1 MAKKAKKEDNEG
13 KLQHALNELRWINT
27 PVNYTSYAKSYS
39 LIQQDVMLL
48 VSGRLQDHFAKF
60 LNEHRYLSKER
71 PNGGITKE
79 DLLKI
84 GPIRLRLA
92 DFGIDSSHYD
102 ESVKVINQMKKI
114 EFHLPRFDPE
124 TGLRK
129 GEDYMPIFSKIFIPK
144 NFTSREGEDFNYS
157 GDGET
162 KIDEDGQEVR
172 KFRRDGYI
180 EVTINIEVAKAV
192 FDMADGYFNHLERIA
207 YFCNSAYTSR
217 LYLLLMKYASRGQMH
232 PAIDYRELKEALGM
246 FKVDVEKSEQP
257 AKVVTTEKYQKFS
270 QFRKQVL
277 DVARGDMERL
287 CEENKIEI
295 MLSCIDPDKKGY
307 EPIYRGS
314 AKRGNPEKIK
324 FHIKRTPLGLA
335 RELELH
341 RGSSEKRLCAK
352 LMSLYP
358 TLDEERLKAFVADVP
373 EDLWNDFKAYAYN
386 GVPKAVEQPHR
397 WNGTVEDFV
406 FYIMEQWIKQH
417 SVKHEAQQQ
426 TFAFVE
432 AEEVKPKPGEKE
444 WQKLLTMLDGEA
456 GEWLGSDMSDLLK
469 KMTLDKYDGKTV
481 RIIATQKQVADMEN
495 LLDNNV
501 LKNKFSQLL
510 GHCFKGD
517 KRKKVCLDYNKINK

>member
-1 MAKKAKKEDNEG
+1 MAKKAKKEDKEG
-13 KLQHALNELRWINT
+13 KIQLALNELRWINT

-79 DLLKI
+79 DLLKM
-84 GPIRLRLA
+84 GPIRLRMA
-92 DFGIDSSHYD
+92 DLGIDSSHYD

-144 NFTSREGEDFNYS
+144 NFTSREGEDFNYQGGS
-157 GDGET
+157 NT

-217 LYLLLMKYASRGQMH
+217 LYLLLMKYASKGQMH
-232 PAIDYRELKEALGM
+232 PVIDYQELKEALGM
-246 FKVDVEKSEQP
+246 FKVDVEKSDDEQP

-295 MLSCIDPDKKGY
+295 MLACIDPDKKGY

-314 AKRGNPEKIK
+314 TKRGNPEKIK
-324 FHIKRTPLGLA
+324 FHIKRTPLGVA
-335 RELELH
+335 REFKLH

-352 LMSLYP
+352 LMFLYP
-358 TLDEERLKAFVADVP
+358 TLDKERLKAFISEIP
-373 EDLWNDFKAYAYN
+373 EDLWDDFKTYAYN

-397 WNGTVEDFV
+397 WNGTMEDFV
-406 FYIMEQWIKQH
+406 FYVMEQWIKQH
-417 SVKHEAQQQ
+417 SAKSEPQQQ
-426 TFAFVE
+426 TFDFADVE
-432 AEEVKPKPGEKE
+432 IKSKPGEKE
-444 WQKLLTMLDGEA
+444 WQMYLRLLEKGLA
-456 GEWLGSDMSDLLK
+456 SDLAKVSFISFKEGVVCLGVK
-469 KMTLDKYDGKTV
+469 SKAQIEMIEEHFND
-481 RIIATQKQVADMEN
+481 IAVLNHTQKCAVKIFGKK
-495 LLDNNV
+495 L
-501 LKNKFSQLL
+501 SL
-510 GHCFKGD
+510 G
-517 KRKKVCLDYNKINK
+517 YKIVK

>member
-1 MAKKAKKEDNEG
+1 
-13 KLQHALNELRWINT
+13 
-27 PVNYTSYAKSYS
+27 
-39 LIQQDVMLL
+39 
-48 VSGRLQDHFAKF
+48 
-60 LNEHRYLSKER
+60 
-71 PNGGITKE
+71 
-79 DLLKI
+79 
-84 GPIRLRLA
+84 
-92 DFGIDSSHYD
+92 
-102 ESVKVINQMKKI
+102 
-114 EFHLPRFDPE
+114 
-124 TGLRK
+124 
-129 GEDYMPIFSKIFIPK
+129 MPIFSKIFIPK

-217 LYLLLMKYASRGQMH
+217 LYLLLMKYASKGQMH
-232 PAIDYRELKEALGM
+232 PVIDYRELKDALGM
-246 FKVDVEKSEQP
+246 FKVDVEKSDDTQP

-314 AKRGNPEKIK
+314 VKRGNPEKIK
-324 FHIKRTPLGLA
+324 FHIKRTPLGVA

-352 LMSLYP
+352 LTSLYP
-358 TLDEERLKAFVADVP
+358 TLDRERLKAFVADVP

-386 GVPKAVEQPHR
+386 GVPKAVEKPHR
-397 WNGTVEDFV
+397 WSGTMEDFV

-417 SVKHEAQQQ
+417 SANTEAQQQ
-426 TFAFVE
+426 SFAFD
-432 AEEVKPKPGEKE
+432 EVDEVKPGEKE
-444 WQKLLTMLDGEA
+444 WDAFLTAYRGAFANIIYNFRFYRFENNTVHVTGPRDMYVRFQSAFADNTKEA
-456 GEWLGSDMSDLLK
+456 LTFFRQLSECYGLE
-469 KMTLDKYDGKTV
+469 V
-481 RIIATQKQVADMEN
+481 QFRIIHN
-495 LLDNNV
+495 
-501 LKNKFSQLL
+501 
-510 GHCFKGD
+510 
-517 KRKKVCLDYNKINK
+517 

>member
-1 MAKKAKKEDNEG
+1 MAKKARKEDRENQ
-13 KLQHALNELRWINT
+13 LQLALNELRWINT

-71 PNGGITKE
+71 PNGSITKE
-79 DLLKI
+79 DLLKM
-84 GPIRLRLA
+84 GSIRLRLA

-114 EFHLPRFDPE
+114 EFHLPRFDPA

-144 NFTSREGEDFNYS
+144 NFTSREGEDLNYS
-157 GDGET
+157 GNSGT
-162 KIDEDGQEVR
+162 KLDEDGQEVR

-192 FDMADGYFNHLERIA
+192 FDMTDGYFNHLERIA

-217 LYLLLMKYASRGQMH
+217 LYLLLMKYASKGQMH
-232 PAIDYRELKEALGM
+232 PVIDYHELKDALGM
-246 FKVDVEKSEQP
+246 FKVDVEKSDDTQP

-295 MLSCIDPDKKGY
+295 MLSCVDPDKKGY

-314 AKRGNPEKIK
+314 TKRGNPEKIK
-324 FHIKRTPLGLA
+324 FHIKRTPLGVA
-335 RELELH
+335 RDLELH

-358 TLDEERLKAFVADVP
+358 TLDEERLKTFVAGVP

-386 GVPKAVEQPHR
+386 GVQKAVEQPHR
-397 WNGTVEDFV
+397 WSGTMEDFV

-417 SVKHEAQQQ
+417 SAKAEPRQQ
-426 TFAFVE
+426 TFNFAE
-432 AEEVKPKPGEKE
+432 AEEKPGEKA
-444 WQKLLTMLDGEA
+444 WQMFLNLIDKQLA
-456 GEWLGSDMSDLLK
+456 SDLRR
-469 KMTLDKYDGKTV
+469 V
-481 RIIATQKQVADMEN
+481 RYISFEN
-495 LLDNNV
+495 
-501 LKNKFSQLL
+501 
-510 GHCFKGD
+510 GT
-517 KRKKVCLDYNKINK
+517 VCLGATSKAQVEMIEAHFSDVAVLNHTKKCLAKVFGKIITLKYKIVK

>member
-1 MAKKAKKEDNEG
+1 MAKKAKKEDKEG
-13 KLQHALNELRWINT
+13 KLQLALNELRWINT

-79 DLLKI
+79 DLLKM

-114 EFHLPRFDPE
+114 EFHLPRFDSE

-192 FDMADGYFNHLERIA
+192 FDMTDGYFNHLERIA

-217 LYLLLMKYASRGQMH
+217 LYLLLMKYASKGQMH

-246 FKVDVEKSEQP
+246 FKVDVEKSDDTQP

-295 MLSCIDPDKKGY
+295 MLSCIDPEKKGY

-324 FHIKRTPLGLA
+324 FHIKRTPLGVA
-335 RELELH
+335 RDLELH
-341 RGSSEKRLCAK
+341 RGSSEKRLCTK

-358 TLDEERLKAFVADVP
+358 TLDEERLKTFVADVP
-373 EDLWNDFKAYAYN
+373 EYLWNDFKAYAYN
-386 GVPKAVEQPHR
+386 GVPQAVEQPHR
-397 WNGTVEDFV
+397 WSGTMEDFV

-417 SVKHEAQQQ
+417 SAKAEAQQQ
-426 TFAFVE
+426 TFAFAEV
-432 AEEVKPKPGEKE
+432 EEVKSGEKE
-444 WQKLLTMLDGEA
+444 WQMYLRLIDKQLA
-456 GEWLGSDMSDLLK
+456 SDLSKVRYLSFE
-469 KMTLDKYDGKTV
+469 DG
-481 RIIATQKQVADMEN
+481 A
-495 LLDNNV
+495 
-501 LKNKFSQLL
+501 
-510 GHCFKGD
+510 
-517 KRKKVCLDYNKINK
+517 VCLGVENKSQVEMIEEHFVDVAVLSHAQKCAVKIFGKKISLNYKIVKQ

>member
-1 MAKKAKKEDNEG
+1 MAKKAKKEDKDE
-13 KLQHALNELRWINT
+13 KLQLALNELRWINT

-79 DLLKI
+79 DLLKM

-92 DFGIDSSHYD
+92 DFGIESSHYD

-114 EFHLPRFDPE
+114 EFHLPRFDPD

-144 NFTSREGEDFNYS
+144 NFTSREGEDFNYQGGS
-157 GDGET
+157 NT
-162 KIDEDGQEVR
+162 KTDEDGQEVR

-217 LYLLLMKYASRGQMH
+217 LYLLLMKYASKGQMH
-232 PAIDYRELKEALGM
+232 PVIDYRELKEALGM
-246 FKVDVEKSEQP
+246 FKVDVEKSDEQP
-257 AKVVTTEKYQKFS
+257 AKVTTTEKYQKFS

-295 MLSCIDPDKKGY
+295 MLACIDPDKKGY
-307 EPIYRGS
+307 EPIYRGG

-324 FHIKRTPLGLA
+324 FHIKRTPLGVA
-335 RELELH
+335 RELEIH
-341 RGSSEKRLCAK
+341 RGSSEKRLCSK
-352 LMSLYP
+352 LISLYP
-358 TLDEERLKAFVADVP
+358 TLDEEQLKAFVADVP

-397 WNGTVEDFV
+397 WNGTMEEFV

-417 SVKHEAQQQ
+417 SEKQVVQQPSL
-426 TFAFVE
+426 FADDDV
-432 AEEVKPKPGEKE
+432 KPGEKE
-444 WQKLLTMLDGEA
+444 WKQLLRMIDKDLAADLQKAQFLSFEGTHILLGIPNKNLYTMIEEHFNDIAVKNHIEQCLA
-456 GEWLGSDMSDLLK
+456 K
-469 KMTLDKYDGKTV
+469 VFGK
-481 RIIATQKQVADMEN
+481 IIAMKYKIIKQ
-495 LLDNNV
+495 
-501 LKNKFSQLL
+501 
-510 GHCFKGD
+510 
-517 KRKKVCLDYNKINK
+517 

>member
-1 MAKKAKKEDNEG
+1 MAKKAIKEDKEG
-13 KLQHALNELRWINT
+13 KLQLALNELRWINT

-60 LNEHRYLSKER
+60 LNEHRYLIKER

-79 DLLKI
+79 DLLKM

-114 EFHLPRFDPE
+114 EFHLPRFDSE

-157 GDGET
+157 GDCDT

-192 FDMADGYFNHLERIA
+192 FDMTDGYFNHLERIA

-217 LYLLLMKYASRGQMH
+217 LYLLLMKYASKGQMH
-232 PAIDYRELKEALGM
+232 PVIDYRELKDALGM
-246 FKVDVEKSEQP
+246 FKVDVEKSDDTQP

-314 AKRGNPEKIK
+314 VKRGNPEKIK
-324 FHIKRTPLGLA
+324 FHIKRTPLGVA

-352 LMSLYP
+352 LTSLYP
-358 TLDEERLKAFVADVP
+358 TLDRERLKAFVADVP

-397 WNGTVEDFV
+397 WSGTMEDFV
-406 FYIMEQWIKQH
+406 FYIMEQWVKQH
-417 SVKHEAQQQ
+417 SANTEAQQQ
-426 TFAFVE
+426 SFAFDEV
-432 AEEVKPKPGEKE
+432 EEVKPGENEWDAFLTAYRGAFANIIYNFRFYRFENNTVHVTGPRDMYVRFQSAFADNTKE
-444 WQKLLTMLDGEA
+444 ALTFFRQLSECYGRE
-456 GEWLGSDMSDLLK
+456 
-469 KMTLDKYDGKTV
+469 V
-481 RIIATQKQVADMEN
+481 QFRIIHN
-495 LLDNNV
+495 
-501 LKNKFSQLL
+501 
-510 GHCFKGD
+510 
-517 KRKKVCLDYNKINK
+517 

>member
-1 MAKKAKKEDNEG
+1 MAKKAKKEYEDE
-13 KLQHALNELRWINT
+13 KLQLALSELRWINT

-79 DLLKI
+79 DLLKM

-102 ESVKVINQMKKI
+102 ESAKVINQMKKI

-157 GDGET
+157 GDSDT
-162 KIDEDGQEVR
+162 KTDEDGQEVR

-180 EVTINIEVAKAV
+180 EVTINIEAAKAV

-217 LYLLLMKYASRGQMH
+217 LYLLLMKYASKGQMH
-232 PAIDYRELKEALGM
+232 PVIDYHELKDALGM
-246 FKVDVEKSEQP
+246 FKVDVEKSDDEQP
-257 AKVVTTEKYQKFS
+257 VKVVTTEKYQKFS

-277 DVARGDMERL
+277 DVARGDMDRL

-314 AKRGNPEKIK
+314 TRRGNPEKIK
-324 FHIKRTPLGLA
+324 FHIKRTPLGVA
-335 RELELH
+335 RELEIH
-341 RGSSEKRLCAK
+341 RGSSEKRLCSK
-352 LMSLYP
+352 LTSLYP

-397 WNGTVEDFV
+397 WNGTMEDFV

-417 SVKHEAQQQ
+417 KAKPELQQQ
-426 TFAFVE
+426 MFDFAE
-432 AEEVKPKPGEKE
+432 AEEMKPGEKE
-444 WQKLLTMLDGEA
+444 WQQLVAMLDGEISMELRKVA
-456 GEWLGSDMSDLLK
+456 FVS
-469 KMTLDKYDGKTV
+469 YDGKTV
-481 RIIATQKQVADMEN
+481 LLKASREQCNKVESCLSDDVIAHVKKCSKQVFGKVIKWN
-495 LLDNNV
+495 YSLSDN
-501 LKNKFSQLL
+501 
-510 GHCFKGD
+510 
-517 KRKKVCLDYNKINK
+517 

>member
-1 MAKKAKKEDNEG
+1 MAKKAKKEDKDK
-13 KLQHALNELRWINT
+13 KLQLALNELRWINT
-27 PVNYTSYAKSYS
+27 PVNYTSYAKRYS
-39 LIQQDVMLL
+39 LIQQDAMLL

-79 DLLKI
+79 DLLKM

-92 DFGIDSSHYD
+92 DFGIESSHYD
-102 ESVKVINQMKKI
+102 ELAKVINQMKKI

-144 NFTSREGEDFNYS
+144 NFTSREGEDLNYS
-157 GDGET
+157 GDSDT
-162 KIDEDGQEVR
+162 KTDEDGQEVR

-217 LYLLLMKYASRGQMH
+217 LYLLLMKYASKGQMH
-232 PAIDYRELKEALGM
+232 PVIDYNELKDALGM
-246 FKVDVEKSEQP
+246 FKVDVEKSDDAQP
-257 AKVVTTEKYQKFS
+257 AKVTTTEKYQKFS

-295 MLSCIDPDKKGY
+295 MLACIDPDKKGY
-307 EPIYRGS
+307 EPIYRGGT
-314 AKRGNPEKIK
+314 KRGNPDKIK
-324 FHIKRTPLGLA
+324 FHIKRTPLGVA
-335 RELELH
+335 RELEIH

-358 TLDEERLKAFVADVP
+358 TLDEERIKAFVADVP

-386 GVPKAVEQPHR
+386 GVAKAVEQPHR
-397 WNGTVEDFV
+397 WNGKMEDFV

-417 SVKHEAQQQ
+417 TETQVVQQPSL
-426 TFAFVE
+426 FADD
-432 AEEVKPKPGEKE
+432 EVKPGEKE
-444 WQKLLTMLDGEA
+444 WQQLLRLIDKDLA
-456 GEWLGSDMSDLLK
+456 SDLRKAQFLSYK
-469 KMTLDKYDGKTV
+469 GTYILLGIPNRALYTMIEERFNDIAVRNHTEKCLAKVFGKTITMKYK
-481 RIIATQKQVADMEN
+481 IIKQ
-495 LLDNNV
+495 
-501 LKNKFSQLL
+501 
-510 GHCFKGD
+510 
-517 KRKKVCLDYNKINK
+517 

>member
-1 MAKKAKKEDNEG
+1 MAKKAKKEDKDE
-13 KLQHALNELRWINT
+13 KLQLALNELRWINT
-27 PVNYTSYAKSYS
+27 PVNYTSYAKRYS

-79 DLLKI
+79 DLLKM
-84 GPIRLRLA
+84 GPIRLRMA
-92 DFGIDSSHYD
+92 DLGIDSSHYD

-144 NFTSREGEDFNYS
+144 NFTSREGEDFNYQGGS
-157 GDGET
+157 NT

-172 KFRRDGYI
+172 KFRRDGYV

-207 YFCNSAYTSR
+207 YFCNSAYTSS
-217 LYLLLMKYASRGQMH
+217 LYLLLMKYASKGQMH
-232 PAIDYRELKEALGM
+232 PVIDYQELKEALGM
-246 FKVDVEKSEQP
+246 FKVDVEKSDDEQSV
-257 AKVVTTEKYQKFS
+257 KVVTTEKYQKFS

-324 FHIKRTPLGLA
+324 FHIKRTPLGVA
-335 RELELH
+335 REFKLH

-358 TLDEERLKAFVADVP
+358 TLDKERLKAFISEIP
-373 EDLWNDFKAYAYN
+373 EDLWDDFKTYAYN

-397 WNGTVEDFV
+397 WNGTMEDFV

-417 SVKHEAQQQ
+417 STKPEPQQQ
-426 TFAFVE
+426 TLDFAE
-432 AEEVKPKPGEKE
+432 DEEIKPKPGEKE
-444 WQKLLTMLDGEA
+444 WQQLVMMLDGDIGAE
-456 GEWLGSDMSDLLK
+456 LRKVVFVS
-469 KMTLDKYDGKTV
+469 YDGKTV
-481 RIIATQKQVADMEN
+481 LLKASREQCKKVEGCLYDDVIAHVKKCSKQVFGKVIAWN
-495 LLDNNV
+495 YSLSDN
-501 LKNKFSQLL
+501 
-510 GHCFKGD
+510 
-517 KRKKVCLDYNKINK
+517 

>member
-1 MAKKAKKEDNEG
+1 MAKKAKKEEKEG
-13 KLQHALNELRWINT
+13 NLNLALNELRWINT
-27 PVNYTSYAKSYS
+27 PINYTSYAKSYS

-71 PNGGITKE
+71 PNGAITKE
-79 DLLKI
+79 DLLKM
-84 GPIRLRLA
+84 GSIRLRLA

-114 EFHLPRFDPE
+114 EFHLPRFDSE

-144 NFTSREGEDFNYS
+144 NFTTREGEYLNYS
-157 GDGET
+157 GNGDT
-162 KIDEDGQEVR
+162 KTDEDGQKVR

-192 FDMADGYFNHLERIA
+192 FDMTDGYFNHLERIA

-217 LYLLLMKYASRGQMH
+217 LYLLLMKYASKGQMH
-232 PAIDYRELKEALGM
+232 PVIDYRELKEALGM
-246 FKVDVEKSEQP
+246 FRVDVEKSDDMQP
-257 AKVVTTEKYQKFS
+257 TKVVTTEKYQKFS

-287 CEENKIEI
+287 CEDNKIEI
-295 MLSCIDPDKKGY
+295 MLACTDSDKKGY

-314 AKRGNPEKIK
+314 VKRGNPDKIK
-324 FHIKRTPLGLA
+324 FHIKRTPLGVA

-341 RGSSEKRLCAK
+341 RSSSEKRLCAK

-358 TLDEERLKAFVADVP
+358 TLDEDRLKLFVAAVS
-373 EDLWNDFKAYAYN
+373 EDLWNDFKVYVYN

-397 WNGTVEDFV
+397 WSGTMEDFV
-406 FYIMEQWIKQH
+406 FYIMEQWIKQQT
-417 SVKHEAQQQ
+417 KNKEPMQQ
-426 TFAFVE
+426 TFAFDTE
-432 AEEVKPKPGEKE
+432 PTPKPGEKE
-444 WQKLLTMLDGEA
+444 WQQFVAMLDR
-456 GEWLGSDMSDLLK
+456 DLAADLK
-469 KMTLDKYDGKTV
+469 KISFLSYKDNRVILGVKNFAQSEMIDKHFDDVAVLNHTKKCAIKVFGKP
-481 RIIATQKQVADMEN
+481 INISYKI
-495 LLDNNV
+495 
-501 LKNKFSQLL
+501 LKE
-510 GHCFKGD
+510 
-517 KRKKVCLDYNKINK
+517 

>member
-1 MAKKAKKEDNEG
+1 MAKKARKEDRENQ
-13 KLQHALNELRWINT
+13 LQLALNELRWINT

-79 DLLKI
+79 DLLKM
-84 GPIRLRLA
+84 GSIRLRLA

-114 EFHLPRFDPE
+114 EFHLPRFDPA

-144 NFTSREGEDFNYS
+144 NFTSREGEDLNYS
-157 GDGET
+157 GDSGT
-162 KIDEDGQEVR
+162 KLDEDGQEVR

-192 FDMADGYFNHLERIA
+192 FDMTDGYFNHLERIA

-217 LYLLLMKYASRGQMH
+217 LYLLLMKYASKGQMH
-232 PAIDYRELKEALGM
+232 PVIDYHELKDALGM
-246 FKVDVEKSEQP
+246 FKVDVEKSDDTQP

-295 MLSCIDPDKKGY
+295 MLSCVDPDKKGY

-314 AKRGNPEKIK
+314 TKRGNPEKIK
-324 FHIKRTPLGLA
+324 FHIKRTPLGVA
-335 RELELH
+335 RDLELH

-358 TLDEERLKAFVADVP
+358 TLDEERLKTFVAGVP
-373 EDLWNDFKAYAYN
+373 EDLWNDFKTYAYN
-386 GVPKAVEQPHR
+386 GVQKAVEQPHR
-397 WNGTVEDFV
+397 WSGTMEEFV

-417 SVKHEAQQQ
+417 SAKPEPRQQ
-426 TFAFVE
+426 TFNFAEVE
-432 AEEVKPKPGEKE
+432 EKPWEKE
-444 WQKLLTMLDGEA
+444 WQMFLNLIDKQLA
-456 GEWLGSDMSDLLK
+456 SDLRRVRYISLENGTVCLGATSKAQVEMIEAHFSDVAVLNHTK
-469 KMTLDKYDGKTV
+469 KCFAKVFGKTITLKYKIV
-481 RIIATQKQVADMEN
+481 KQ
-495 LLDNNV
+495 
-501 LKNKFSQLL
+501 
-510 GHCFKGD
+510 
-517 KRKKVCLDYNKINK
+517 

>member
-1 MAKKAKKEDNEG
+1 MAKKAKKEDKDE
-13 KLQHALNELRWINT
+13 KLQLALNELRWINT

-79 DLLKI
+79 DLLKM

-92 DFGIDSSHYD
+92 DFGIESSHYD
-102 ESVKVINQMKKI
+102 ESAKVINQMKKI

-157 GDGET
+157 GDSDT
-162 KIDEDGQEVR
+162 KTDEDGQEVR

-217 LYLLLMKYASRGQMH
+217 LYLLLMKYASKGQMH
-232 PAIDYRELKEALGM
+232 PVIDYRELKEALGM
-246 FKVDVEKSEQP
+246 FKVDVEKSDEQP
-257 AKVVTTEKYQKFS
+257 AKVTTTEKYQKFS

-295 MLSCIDPDKKGY
+295 MLACIDPDKKGY

-314 AKRGNPEKIK
+314 AKRGNPDKIK
-324 FHIKRTPLGLA
+324 FHIKRTPLGVA
-335 RELELH
+335 RELEIH
-341 RGSSEKRLCAK
+341 RGSSEKRLCSK

-373 EDLWNDFKAYAYN
+373 EDLWNDFKSYAYN

-397 WNGTVEDFV
+397 WNGTMEDFI

-417 SVKHEAQQQ
+417 SSKPEPRQQ
-426 TFAFVE
+426 TFAFDE
-432 AEEVKPKPGEKE
+432 AEEIKPGEKE
-444 WQKLLTMLDGEA
+444 WQQLVTMLHGEI
-456 GEWLGSDMSDLLK
+456 GEELQKVEFVS
-469 KMTLDKYDGKTV
+469 YDGKTV
-481 RIIATQKQVADMEN
+481 LIKASRAQCQKIEKCLTDDVINYIKKCSKQVFGKVIGWKYS
-495 LLDNNV
+495 L
-501 LKNKFSQLL
+501 S
-510 GHCFKGD
+510 D
-517 KRKKVCLDYNKINK
+517 K

>member
-1 MAKKAKKEDNEG
+1 MAKKAIKEDKEG
-13 KLQHALNELRWINT
+13 KLQLALNELRWINT

-60 LNEHRYLSKER
+60 LNEHRYLIKER

-79 DLLKI
+79 DLLKM

-102 ESVKVINQMKKI
+102 ETVKVINQMKKI
-114 EFHLPRFDPE
+114 EFHLPRFDSE

-157 GDGET
+157 GDGDT

-192 FDMADGYFNHLERIA
+192 FDMTDGYFNHLERIA

-217 LYLLLMKYASRGQMH
+217 LYLLLMKYASKGQMH
-232 PAIDYRELKEALGM
+232 PVIDYRELKDALGM
-246 FKVDVEKSEQP
+246 FKVDVEKSDDTQP

-314 AKRGNPEKIK
+314 VKRGNPEKIK
-324 FHIKRTPLGLA
+324 FHIKRTPLGVA

-352 LMSLYP
+352 LTSLYP
-358 TLDEERLKAFVADVP
+358 TLDRERLKAFVADVP

-397 WNGTVEDFV
+397 WSGTMEDFV

-417 SVKHEAQQQ
+417 SVNTEAQQQ
-426 TFAFVE
+426 SFAFDE
-432 AEEVKPKPGEKE
+432 AEEVKPGEKE
-444 WQKLLTMLDGEA
+444 WDAFLKAYRGAFANIIYNFRFYRFENNTVHVTGPRDMYVRFQSAFADNTKEALTFFRQLCECYGRE
-456 GEWLGSDMSDLLK
+456 
-469 KMTLDKYDGKTV
+469 V
-481 RIIATQKQVADMEN
+481 QFRIIHN
-495 LLDNNV
+495 
-501 LKNKFSQLL
+501 
-510 GHCFKGD
+510 
-517 KRKKVCLDYNKINK
+517 

>member
-1 MAKKAKKEDNEG
+1 MAKKAKKEDKDE
-13 KLQHALNELRWINT
+13 KLQLALNELRWINT

-79 DLLKI
+79 DLLKM
-84 GPIRLRLA
+84 GPIRLRLS
-92 DFGIDSSHYD
+92 DFGIESSHYD
-102 ESVKVINQMKKI
+102 ESAKVINQMKKI

-157 GDGET
+157 GDSDT
-162 KIDEDGQEVR
+162 KTDEDGQEVR

-217 LYLLLMKYASRGQMH
+217 LYLLLMKYASKGQMH
-232 PAIDYRELKEALGM
+232 PVIDYRELKEALGM
-246 FKVDVEKSEQP
+246 FKVDVEKSDDAQP
-257 AKVVTTEKYQKFS
+257 AKVTTTEKYQKFS

-295 MLSCIDPDKKGY
+295 MLACIDPDKKGY
-307 EPIYRGS
+307 EPIYRGG
-314 AKRGNPEKIK
+314 AKRGNPDKIK
-324 FHIKRTPLGLA
+324 FHIKRTPLGVA
-335 RELELH
+335 RELEIH

-373 EDLWNDFKAYAYN
+373 EDQWNDFKAYAYN
-386 GVPKAVEQPHR
+386 GVPKSVEQPHR
-397 WNGTVEDFV
+397 WNGTMEEFV

-417 SVKHEAQQQ
+417 TETQVVQQPSL
-426 TFAFVE
+426 FADD
-432 AEEVKPKPGEKE
+432 EVKPGLKE
-444 WQKLLTMLDGEA
+444 WQQLLRLIDKDLAADFRKAQFLSYKGTYILLGIPNRALYTMIEERFNDIAIRNHTEQCLA
-456 GEWLGSDMSDLLK
+456 K
-469 KMTLDKYDGKTV
+469 VFGKTITMKYKIV
-481 RIIATQKQVADMEN
+481 KQ
-495 LLDNNV
+495 
-501 LKNKFSQLL
+501 
-510 GHCFKGD
+510 
-517 KRKKVCLDYNKINK
+517 

>member
-1 MAKKAKKEDNEG
+1 MAKKAKNENQEG
-13 KLQHALNELRWINT
+13 KLQLALNELRWINT
-27 PVNYTSYAKSYS
+27 PVNYTSYAKSYT

-79 DLLKI
+79 NLLKM

-157 GDGET
+157 GDSET

-172 KFRRDGYI
+172 KFRRDGYV

-192 FDMADGYFNHLERIA
+192 FDMTDGYFNHLERIA

-217 LYLLLMKYASRGQMH
+217 LYLLLMKYASKGQMH
-232 PAIDYRELKEALGM
+232 PVIDYRELKEALGM
-246 FKVDVEKSEQP
+246 FKVDVEKSDDIQP

-277 DVARGDMERL
+277 DVACGDMARL

-295 MLSCIDPDKKGY
+295 MLACTDPDKKGY

-324 FHIKRTPLGLA
+324 FHIKRTPLGVA
-335 RELELH
+335 REQELH
-341 RGSSEKRLCAK
+341 RGPSEKRLCAK

-358 TLDEERLKAFVADVP
+358 TLDEERLRSLFADVP
-373 EDLWNDFKAYAYN
+373 EDLWNDFKSYAYN
-386 GVPKAVEQPHR
+386 GLPQAVEQPHR
-397 WNGTVEDFV
+397 WDGTTEDFV
-406 FYIMEQWIKQH
+406 LYVMQQWLKQHEPKKAVQQVLAFADADEGVADGKEQWQEFLAKYEGVH
-417 SVKHEAQQQ
+417 ALFMPGMEFESYADGVLTLLA
-426 TFAFVE
+426 TPAFIEVFNKAVCE
-432 AEEVKPKPGEKE
+432 GSIQAKAE
-444 WQKLLTMLDGEA
+444 M
-456 GEWLGSDMSDLLK
+456 
-469 KMTLDKYDGKTV
+469 Y
-481 RIIATQKQVADMEN
+481 
-495 LLDNNV
+495 NV
-501 LKNKFSQLL
+501 LTECFGREIQVKFKSSL
-510 GHCFKGD
+510 
-517 KRKKVCLDYNKINK
+517 

>member
-1 MAKKAKKEDNEG
+1 MAKKAKNEDKDE
-13 KLQHALNELRWINT
+13 KLQLALNELRWINT

-79 DLLKI
+79 DLLKM

-102 ESVKVINQMKKI
+102 ESAKVINQMKKI

-144 NFTSREGEDFNYS
+144 NFTSREGEEFNYS
-157 GDGET
+157 GDSDT
-162 KIDEDGQEVR
+162 KKDEDGQEVR

-217 LYLLLMKYASRGQMH
+217 LYLLLMKYASKGQMH
-232 PAIDYRELKEALGM
+232 PVVDYNELKDALGM
-246 FKVDVEKSEQP
+246 FNVDVEKSDDEKP

-295 MLSCIDPDKKGY
+295 MLACIDPDKKGY

-324 FHIKRTPLGLA
+324 FHIKRTPLGVA
-335 RELELH
+335 RELEIH

-358 TLDEERLKAFVADVP
+358 TLDKERLKAFVADIP
-373 EDLWNDFKAYAYN
+373 EDLWNDFKTYAYN

-397 WNGTVEDFV
+397 WNGTMEDFV

-417 SVKHEAQQQ
+417 NAKLDLQQQ
-426 TFAFVE
+426 MFDFAE
-432 AEEVKPKPGEKE
+432 AEDVKPGEKE
-444 WQKLLTMLDGEA
+444 WQQLVAMLDGEIGA
-456 GEWLGSDMSDLLK
+456 ELRKVAFVS
-469 KMTLDKYDGKTV
+469 YDGKTV
-481 RIIATQKQVADMEN
+481 LLRASREQCKKVESCLSDDIIAHVKKCSKQVFGKVIAWN
-495 LLDNNV
+495 YSLSDN
-501 LKNKFSQLL
+501 
-510 GHCFKGD
+510 
-517 KRKKVCLDYNKINK
+517 

>member
-1 MAKKAKKEDNEG
+1 MAKKAKKEDKDE
-13 KLQHALNELRWINT
+13 KLQLALNELRWINT

-79 DLLKI
+79 DLLKM

-157 GDGET
+157 GDGDT

-192 FDMADGYFNHLERIA
+192 FDMTDGYFNHLERIA

-217 LYLLLMKYASRGQMH
+217 LYLLLMKYASKGQMH

-246 FKVDVEKSEQP
+246 FKVDVEKSDDMQP

-295 MLSCIDPDKKGY
+295 MLACIDPDKKGY

-314 AKRGNPEKIK
+314 AKRGNPDKIK
-324 FHIKRTPLGLA
+324 FHIKRTPLGVA
-335 RELELH
+335 RELEIH
-341 RGSSEKRLCAK
+341 RGSSEKRLCSK

-373 EDLWNDFKAYAYN
+373 EDLWNDFKSYAYN

-397 WNGTVEDFV
+397 WNGTMEDFI

-417 SVKHEAQQQ
+417 SLKPEPQQQ
-426 TFAFVE
+426 TFAFDE
-432 AEEVKPKPGEKE
+432 AEVIKPGEKE
-444 WQKLLTMLDGEA
+444 WQQLVTMLHGEI
-456 GEWLGSDMSDLLK
+456 GEELQKVEFVS
-469 KMTLDKYDGKTV
+469 YDGKTV
-481 RIIATQKQVADMEN
+481 LIKASRAQCQKIEKCLTDDVINYIKKCSKQVFGKVIGWKYS
-495 LLDNNV
+495 L
-501 LKNKFSQLL
+501 S
-510 GHCFKGD
+510 D
-517 KRKKVCLDYNKINK
+517 K

>member
-1 MAKKAKKEDNEG
+1 MAKKSKKEDKEG
-13 KLQHALNELRWINT
+13 KLQIALNELRWINT

-60 LNEHRYLSKER
+60 LNEHRYLNKER

-79 DLLKI
+79 DLLKM

-92 DFGIDSSHYD
+92 DFGIESSHYD

-162 KIDEDGQEVR
+162 KIDEDGQKVR

-217 LYLLLMKYASRGQMH
+217 LYLLLMKYASKGQMH

-246 FKVDVEKSEQP
+246 FKVDVEKSDDTQP

-295 MLSCIDPDKKGY
+295 MLSCTDPDKKGY

-314 AKRGNPEKIK
+314 VKRGNPEKIK
-324 FHIKRTPLGLA
+324 FHIKRTPLGVA

-358 TLDEERLKAFVADVP
+358 TLYRERLKAFVADVP

-397 WNGTVEDFV
+397 WSGTMEDFV
-406 FYIMEQWIKQH
+406 FYIMELWIKQH
-417 SVKHEAQQQ
+417 SAKPEPRQMTLA
-426 TFAFVE
+426 FAE
-432 AEEVKPKPGEKE
+432 AEEVKPGEKE
-444 WQKLLTMLDGEA
+444 WQMYLRLIDKQLA
-456 GEWLGSDMSDLLK
+456 SDLSKVRYLSF
-469 KMTLDKYDGKTV
+469 DDGV
-481 RIIATQKQVADMEN
+481 
-495 LLDNNV
+495 
-501 LKNKFSQLL
+501 
-510 GHCFKGD
+510 
-517 KRKKVCLDYNKINK
+517 VCLGVENKAQVEMIEEHFADVAVLTHAQQCAVKSFGKKISLNYKIVKQ

>member
-1 MAKKAKKEDNEG
+1 MAKKAKKEDKDE
-13 KLQHALNELRWINT
+13 KLQLALNELRWINT

-79 DLLKI
+79 DLLKM

-92 DFGIDSSHYD
+92 DFGIESSHYD
-102 ESVKVINQMKKI
+102 ESAKVINQMKKI

-157 GDGET
+157 GDSDT
-162 KIDEDGQEVR
+162 KTDEDGQEVR

-217 LYLLLMKYASRGQMH
+217 LYLLLMKYASKGQMH
-232 PAIDYRELKEALGM
+232 PVIDYRELKEALGM
-246 FKVDVEKSEQP
+246 FKVDVEKSDEQP
-257 AKVVTTEKYQKFS
+257 AKVTTTEKYQKFS

-295 MLSCIDPDKKGY
+295 MLACIDPDKKGY

-314 AKRGNPEKIK
+314 AKRGNPDKIK
-324 FHIKRTPLGLA
+324 FHIKRTPLGVA
-335 RELELH
+335 RELEIH
-341 RGSSEKRLCAK
+341 RGSSEKRLCSK

-373 EDLWNDFKAYAYN
+373 EDLWNDFKSYAYN

-397 WNGTVEDFV
+397 WNGTMEDFI

-417 SVKHEAQQQ
+417 SSKPEPRQQ
-426 TFAFVE
+426 TFAFDE
-432 AEEVKPKPGEKE
+432 AEEIKPGEKE
-444 WQKLLTMLDGEA
+444 WQQLVTMLHGEI
-456 GEWLGSDMSDLLK
+456 GEDLQK
-469 KMTLDKYDGKTV
+469 VEFVSYDGKVVLIKASREQCLKIEKCLTDDV
-481 RIIATQKQVADMEN
+481 INYIKKCSKQVFGKVIGWKYS
-495 LLDNNV
+495 L
-501 LKNKFSQLL
+501 S
-510 GHCFKGD
+510 D
-517 KRKKVCLDYNKINK
+517 K

>member
-1 MAKKAKKEDNEG
+1 MAKKAKKEDKDE
-13 KLQHALNELRWINT
+13 KLQLALNELRWINT

-79 DLLKI
+79 DLLKM
-84 GPIRLRLA
+84 GPIRLRLS
-92 DFGIDSSHYD
+92 DFGIESSHYD
-102 ESVKVINQMKKI
+102 ESAKVINQMKKI

-157 GDGET
+157 GDSDT
-162 KIDEDGQEVR
+162 KTDEDGQEVR

-217 LYLLLMKYASRGQMH
+217 LYLLLMKYASKGQMH
-232 PAIDYRELKEALGM
+232 PVIDYRELKEALGM
-246 FKVDVEKSEQP
+246 FKVDVEKSDDAQP
-257 AKVVTTEKYQKFS
+257 AKVTTTEKYQKFS

-295 MLSCIDPDKKGY
+295 MLACIDPDKKGY
-307 EPIYRGS
+307 EPIYRGGT
-314 AKRGNPEKIK
+314 KRGNPNKIK
-324 FHIKRTPLGLA
+324 FHIKRTPLGVA
-335 RELELH
+335 RELEIH

-358 TLDEERLKAFVADVP
+358 TLDEERLKAFVADVH

-397 WNGTVEDFV
+397 WNGTMEEFV

-417 SVKHEAQQQ
+417 TETQVVQQPSL
-426 TFAFVE
+426 FADD
-432 AEEVKPKPGEKE
+432 EVKPGEKE
-444 WQKLLTMLDGEA
+444 WQQLLRLIDKDLADDLRKAQFLSYKGTYILLGIPNRALYTMIEERFNDIAVRNHTEKCLE
-456 GEWLGSDMSDLLK
+456 K
-469 KMTLDKYDGKTV
+469 VFGKTITMKYK
-481 RIIATQKQVADMEN
+481 IIKQ
-495 LLDNNV
+495 
-501 LKNKFSQLL
+501 
-510 GHCFKGD
+510 
-517 KRKKVCLDYNKINK
+517 

>member
-1 MAKKAKKEDNEG
+1 MAKKAKKEDKDE
-13 KLQHALNELRWINT
+13 KLQLALNELRWINT

-79 DLLKI
+79 DLLKM

-217 LYLLLMKYASRGQMH
+217 LYLLLMKYASKGQMH
-232 PAIDYRELKEALGM
+232 PVIDYHELKDALGM
-246 FKVDVEKSEQP
+246 FKVDVEKSDDMQP

-324 FHIKRTPLGLA
+324 FHIKRTPLGVA
-335 RELELH
+335 RELEIH

-358 TLDEERLKAFVADVP
+358 TLDKERLKAFVADVP

-397 WNGTVEDFV
+397 WSGTMEDFV
-406 FYIMEQWIKQH
+406 FYIMEKWIKQH
-417 SVKHEAQQQ
+417 NAKPELQQMFDFADVEEA
-426 TFAFVE
+426 
-432 AEEVKPKPGEKE
+432 KSKPGEKE
-444 WQKLLTMLDGEA
+444 WQMFLRLLDKGLA
-456 GEWLGSDMSDLLK
+456 SDLAK
-469 KMTLDKYDGKTV
+469 VSFMSFKDGVVCLEVKSKAQ
-481 RIIATQKQVADMEN
+481 IEMIEEHFKDIAVKNHTQKCAVKIFGKK
-495 LLDNNV
+495 L
-501 LKNKFSQLL
+501 FL
-510 GHCFKGD
+510 G
-517 KRKKVCLDYNKINK
+517 YKIVK

>member
-1 MAKKAKKEDNEG
+1 MAKKAKKEDKEG
-13 KLQHALNELRWINT
+13 KRQLALNELRWINT

-48 VSGRLQDHFAKF
+48 VSGRLQDNFAKF

-71 PNGGITKE
+71 PNGAITKE
-79 DLLKI
+79 DLLKM

-102 ESVKVINQMKKI
+102 ESMKVVNQMKKI
-114 EFHLPRFDPE
+114 EFNLPRFDPE

-144 NFTSREGEDFNYS
+144 SFTSREGEDFNYS
-157 GDGET
+157 GDGDN

-192 FDMADGYFNHLERIA
+192 FDMTDGYFNHLERIA

-217 LYLLLMKYASRGQMH
+217 LYLLLMKYASKGQMN
-232 PAIDYRELKEALGM
+232 PVIDYYELKDALGM
-246 FKVDVEKSEQP
+246 FKVDVEKTDDTQP
-257 AKVVTTEKYQKFS
+257 AVVVTTEKYQKFS

-358 TLDEERLKAFVADVP
+358 TLDEDRLKTFLSDVP
-373 EDLWNDFKAYAYN
+373 EDLWNDFKTYAYN
-386 GVPKAVEQPHR
+386 GVPKAVEQPHS
-397 WNGTVEDFV
+397 WNGTMEEFV
-406 FYIMEQWIKQH
+406 FYIMGQWIKQH
-417 SVKHEAQQQ
+417 SAKLGQQQQ
-426 TFAFVE
+426 TFAFAEV
-432 AEEVKPKPGEKE
+432 EEVKPGEKE
-444 WQKLLTMLDGEA
+444 WQMYLRLIDKQLA
-456 GEWLGSDMSDLLK
+456 SDLSKVRYLSFE
-469 KMTLDKYDGKTV
+469 DGAVCLGVENKSQVEMIEEHFVDVAVLTH
-481 RIIATQKQVADMEN
+481 AQKCAV
-495 LLDNNV
+495 
-501 LKNKFSQLL
+501 KIFGKKFSLN
-510 GHCFKGD
+510 
-517 KRKKVCLDYNKINK
+517 YKIVKQ